1 MPAREYI
8 TELHEH
14 WVQISMSA
22 KGNPYDNAYT
32 EAFFK
37 TLKNEEM
44 CLWEYES
51 FTDVVERIPQFIEEV
66 YNRKRVHSGIQY
78 LPPEEFEAIVQDEQK
93 KQSLGQITLTLP
105 R

>member
-1 MPAREYI
+1 M
-8 TELHEH
+8 L
-14 WVQISMSA
+14 
-22 KGNPYDNAYT
+22 G
-32 EAFFK
+32 
-37 TLKNEEM
+37 
-44 CLWEYES
+44 EYES